1 MGSAHA
7 SRAKNHAANDTST
20 ISPRIERDL
29 TEWKSFLRAE
39 DRRCDEHRLVAAVV
53 TIGLHYAADFDGLA
67 IALDDVLRPTDRVGL
82 LCADEISVLL
92 LPVDDIHDAQRT
104 VQQIDIA
111 LRAAGIGAHI
121 GWAMRLVGHGLF
133 HAAARADAAMLTA
146 KGHGHLD
153 VSKR

>member
-1 MGSAHA
+1 MGSAHV
-7 SRAKNHAANDTST
+7 SREKNPAAIDTST
-20 ISPRIERDL
+20 ISPRVEVDL

-39 DRRCDEHRLVAAVV
+39 DRRCDEHRLVAALV

-67 IALDDVLRPTDRVGL
+67 IALEDVLRPTDRVGL

-92 LPVDDIHDAQRT
+92 LPVYDIHEAQRT
-104 VQQIDIA
+104 VQQIDLA